1 MKKRKERFD
10 ELVRLIEQD
19 SLNGQNYEWLGDYYL
34 EENREKAYLCY
45 ENAEYFGSVDVEA
58 VKGKM
63 RDLEREKI
71 NKHKVSIV
79 VLSHNARDMM
89 IDCIESIRKNNPEGS
104 YELVV
109 VDNGSTD
116 GIADWL
122 KEQRDIVLQ
131 CNAEN
136 VGFPKG
142 CNQGICLAE
151 KENDIMLLNND
162 TIVTE
167 NSLFWLRMSLCESEV
182 GAAGSISD
190 IKKKTQ
196 ITMCGQ
202 KARSGADFEKKEYG
216 KEEQLQKAKYNNVLL
231 EHPYQKTMCLVGYA
245 LMMKREALERTGYLD
260 ERFSPGNFEDS
271 DICLRFMQQG
281 YQLVM
286 CYNSYIFHYGGT
298 SFKQNHY
305 TDIITRNFY
314 RFNDKYGFDVDYYSR
329 QRDDL
334 IEHLPEDRSCKFRL
348 LDIGCGCGNTL
359 FRIEGIYP
367 NAEVVGIEK
376 FQRAVEFGEKMADIV
391 CLDIEKQEL
400 PFKKQSFDYILMGN
414 VLEQLVNPEKTLQ
427 YIREYLKP
435 TGVVVTAVYN
445 SANIKNIYGLLQGT
459 YVETERYGLWD
470 KKNIRCFTGMR
481 ILKLFEN
488 CGYRVQDITYLENKL
503 SQDEEKFLEY
513 TLKNDGRADETLLR
527 AYNYIVIAGKDAN

>member
-79 VLSHNARDMM
+79 VLSYNARDMM

-167 NSLFWLRMSLCESEV
+167 NSLFWLRMALCESEV

-190 IKKKTQ
+190 IKKKHKLQ
-196 ITMCGQ
+196 C
-202 KARSGADFEKKEYG
+202 ADRK
-216 KEEQLQKAKYNNVLL
+216 
-231 EHPYQKTMCLVGYA
+231 LV
-245 LMMKREALERTGYLD
+245 
-260 ERFSPGNFEDS
+260 
-271 DICLRFMQQG
+271 
-281 YQLVM
+281 
-286 CYNSYIFHYGGT
+286 
-298 SFKQNHY
+298 
-305 TDIITRNFY
+305 
-314 RFNDKYGFDVDYYSR
+314 
-329 QRDDL
+329 
-334 IEHLPEDRSCKFRL
+334 
-348 LDIGCGCGNTL
+348 
-359 FRIEGIYP
+359 
-367 NAEVVGIEK
+367 AE
-376 FQRAVEFGEKMADIV
+376 
-391 CLDIEKQEL
+391 
-400 PFKKQSFDYILMGN
+400 
-414 VLEQLVNPEKTLQ
+414 
-427 YIREYLKP
+427 
-435 TGVVVTAVYN
+435 
-445 SANIKNIYGLLQGT
+445 
-459 YVETERYGLWD
+459 
-470 KKNIRCFTGMR
+470 R
-481 ILKLFEN
+481 ILKKRSMERKN
-488 CGYRVQDITYLENKL
+488 NYKRQNITMFY
-503 SQDEEKFLEY
+503 
-513 TLKNDGRADETLLR
+513 
-527 AYNYIVIAGKDAN
+527 